1 MSSKV
6 RYFFS
11 VRKIQPPTPLLSTL
25 PCGKGL
31 TQRMGETWS
40 FNLYTTPCLI
50 ATSAIIYNA
59 PSDQPH
65 LWGWDVSSYTIESPC
80 FPSVHWDWVLYTSVS
95 SWKLRNVDFFQLCS
109 ISPKLDLILISAH
122 IHIAFPI
129 LWIYFPIWMCFRY
142 SNTHCCIYTFDRD
155 WKYFLEK
162 ALMYV
167 GPFIFIIFFYFL
179 ILFYF

>member
-1 MSSKV
+1 M

-50 ATSAIIYNA
+50 STSAIIYNA

-122 IHIAFPI
+122 IHIAFLSYGYISPSECVSDIATPI
-129 LWIYFPIWMCFRY
+129 VVYIPLTGTE
-142 SNTHCCIYTFDRD
+142 STF
-155 WKYFLEK
+155 
-162 ALMYV
+162 
-167 GPFIFIIFFYFL
+167 
-179 ILFYF
+179 